1 MGAVKSLTHTYTS
14 NEYLLWYIEKND
26 LPKIEELLTSKPQL
40 VNENLSVNYKTTP
53 LHRAAVNN
61 NIEVV
66 RLLLEKFAANI
77 DLQTTAG
84 ETALM
89 GAVKRYRTE
98 IVEYL
103 LSKGAN
109 AEIVSNSG
117 LHVLDYAILQGLY
130 DISLII
136 Y

>member
-26 LPKIEELLTSKPQL
+26 ISKIEELLTSKPHL

-61 NIEVV
+61 NMEVV
-66 RLLLEKFAANI
+66 KLLLEKFAANI

-84 ETALM
+84 
-89 GAVKRYRTE
+89 
-98 IVEYL
+98 
-103 LSKGAN
+103 
-109 AEIVSNSG
+109 
-117 LHVLDYAILQGLY
+117 
-130 DISLII
+130 
-136 Y
+136 